1 MTKGRLIAG
10 GVTAAAV
17 LALGAGYVVS
27 TGNTALPV
35 TTATATV
42 ETITVTTNAKG
53 TMVPNRTTSVFG
65 TVAGTLGSVRVSDG
79 ATVKKGHELARIAT
93 GPLDVAVT
101 QAESAL
107 ATAEA
112 MPKST
117 RRLRW
122 ARTQA
127 IDAAWAQL
135 RQARADRAAATIKAP
150 AAGVVDVPDTTAKGA
165 AVTPGGL
172 LFTISDPTK
181 LRFEADVDEADIA
194 AIHKGLKGAILL
206 DSFAGYDFPG
216 TVISVGRS
224 AVKTDTGGN
233 AFTVRLSV
241 DSVEPGERVLLEGM
255 SGSVYIDVKEIPDAI
270 AVPNAAVLTEGD
282 HSYVFVVGSDST
294 VWKKSV
300 QLGAVTDTWVEVM
313 VGLNAG
319 DVVVTSQ
326 LSALRDGMKILDQ

>member
-10 GVTAAAV
+10 GITAAAV

-27 TGNTALPV
+27 TGNTALAV
-35 TTATATV
+35 TTATAT
-42 ETITVTTNAKG
+42 TQTLTVTTNAKG

-65 TVAGTLGSVRVSDG
+65 TVAGTLGSVKVSDG
-79 ATVKKGHELARIAT
+79 ATVKQGQELARVAT

-194 AIHKGLKGAILL
+194 AIHKGLKGSIHL
-206 DSFAGYDFPG
+206 DSFPVEDFPG
-216 TVISVGRS
+216 TVLSIGRS

-233 AFTVRLSV
+233 AFTVRFSV
-241 DSVEPGERVLLEGM
+241 DSAEPGKAVLREGM
-255 SGSVYIDVKEIPDAI
+255 SGSVDIGVQEIPGAI
-270 AVPNAAVLTEGD
+270 TVPNAAVLAEGD
-282 HSYVFVVGSDST
+282 ARFVFVVGGDNT
-294 VWKKSV
+294 VTKHGV
-300 QLGAVTDTWVEVM
+300 TLGAVTDTVAEVRS
-313 VGLNAG
+313 GIDAG
-319 DVVVTSQ
+319 AVVATSQ
-326 LSALRDGMKILDQ
+326 LSALRDGTKISVQ